1 MHITPLQGNN
11 SKFSPTTVGNLDIY
25 FAISGEERNIFS
37 NHGGQFGCILLS
49 YFRGTTIK
57 VFSNR
62 GGLFGGTNAISEK
75 IFQTLWII
83 WMHIEP
89 FQRSN
94 SQNICQQRWK
104 IWMQFGCLIDIAAL
118 LIVFVKNCT
127 SV

>member
-1 MHITPLQGNN
+1 MVDNLVITSHKIYRTWWTIRMHITPLQGNN

-62 GGLFGGTNAISEK
+62 GGLFGGTNTISEK

-89 FQRSN
+89 FQRRRFISLN
-94 SQNICQQRWK
+94 FKYS
-104 IWMQFGCLIDIAAL
+104 F
-118 LIVFVKNCT
+118 
-127 SV
+127 SP